1 MKSIIFIA
9 PPAAGKGTQS
19 KLISKKYNIPHISIG
34 DLLRYSINSEDES
47 SKKINEYMEKGLLVS
62 DDIILNLLKN
72 RLKQQDCISGYI
84 LDGFPRNVNQAKE
97 YDKLLEKLDKDL
109 GLVILLDIDK
119 ETLKNRIVGRL
130 SCNKCGSVYNE
141 LIKETKPKN
150 VGLCDKCNLKL
161 SKRIDDNEETFEM
174 RYNTYLKEIE
184 PLINYYDD
192 KGCLYR
198 VNANIN
204 ADLIFK
210 EIQSIIGSSI

>member
-119 ETLKNRIVGRL
+119 EILKNRIVGRL

-161 SKRIDDNEETFEM
+161 SQRIDDNEEKFD
-174 RYNTYLKEIE
+174 R
-184 PLINYYDD
+184 
-192 KGCLYR
+192 R
-198 VNANIN
+198 
-204 ADLIFK
+204 
-210 EIQSIIGSSI
+210 

>member
-119 ETLKNRIVGRL
+119 EILKNRIVGRL

-174 RYNTYLKEIE
+174 RYNTYLKETE

>member
-19 KLISKKYNIPHISIG
+19 KLISKKYNISHISIG

-119 ETLKNRIVGRL
+119 EILKNRIVGRL

-174 RYNTYLKEIE
+174 RYNTYLKETE